1 MSAASAEMCRLVHV
15 ICVCRVYTML
25 LSITLLPLLGLLRDI
40 VLALYHIVYPLL
52 VHISPHLCFSLFCC
66 PHASLEDM
74 DFSRHSVVVY
84 YFPFVCLRLL
94 WLPTCYDG
102 LHAAFVAVS
111 NTVAHCYGKKTKRE
125 ATPLTGKTSNAT
137 ECRNASGASVVLV
150 RRAAF
155 LFYAFLFRVY
165 RRSSQNQNVRPR
177 VSRSFVWC
185 MLLSLIAARLAP
197 FVFVFNSVGR
207 SSR

>member
-1 MSAASAEMCRLVHV
+1 MSSVFVVYILCCCLLHCYLCSVSCV
-15 ICVCRVYTML
+15 ISCLPCTI
-25 LSITLLPLLGLLRDI
+25 LSPL
-40 VLALYHIVYPLL
+40 YPPPCSPD
-52 VHISPHLCFSLFCC
+52 VHISLHLCFSFFCC

-185 MLLSLIAARLAP
+185 MLLSLIAARLAS

>member
-1 MSAASAEMCRLVHV
+1 MGSM
-15 ICVCRVYTML
+15 
-25 LSITLLPLLGLLRDI
+25 
-40 VLALYHIVYPLL
+40 
-52 VHISPHLCFSLFCC
+52 PHLI
-66 PHASLEDM
+66 
-74 DFSRHSVVVY
+74 
-84 YFPFVCLRLL
+84 
-94 WLPTCYDG
+94 
-102 LHAAFVAVS
+102 AFVAALS
-111 NTVAHCYGKKTKRE
+111 TVAHCYGEKTKRE

-137 ECRNASGASVVLV
+137 ECRSASGASEELV
-150 RRAAF
+150 MRVAF

-185 MLLSLIAARLAP
+185 MLLSLIAARLAS